1 MANLTIS
8 RDVLAMFITALAFTA
23 VGIITGATFYV
34 ILCGSCL
41 ALIVIELVATRGHIT
56 E

>member
-1 MANLTIS
+1 MAKPRIS
-8 RDVLAMFITALAFTA
+8 IDLLAMFIAALVFTLLG
-23 VGIITGATFYV
+23 VVTGAFFLT

-41 ALIVIELVATRGHIT
+41 ALILIELVATRGHST

>member
-1 MANLTIS
+1 MAKSRIS
-8 RDVLAMFITALAFTA
+8 IDLLAMFITALAFTLLG
-23 VGIITGATFYV
+23 VVTGAFFFT

-41 ALIVIELVATRGHIT
+41 ALIVIELVATRGHVS